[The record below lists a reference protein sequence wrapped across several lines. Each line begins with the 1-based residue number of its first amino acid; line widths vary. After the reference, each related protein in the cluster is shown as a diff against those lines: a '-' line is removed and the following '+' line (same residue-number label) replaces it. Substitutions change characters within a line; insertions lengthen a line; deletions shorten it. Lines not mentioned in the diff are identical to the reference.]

1 MEKAIAAVFIYSL
14 FLVVTV
20 VSLRLSIVDNLTQ
33 TVDMKALQDVQSQRI
48 DTRISIE
55 SAADPVV
62 FRCETRLD
70 LTLKNVGDE
79 TIRNLSDSDLLI
91 WYTATGGTTTIKR
104 LAYTTGNLDQNEW
117 SFVSTTETANAP
129 TYWEPDDEANLTSRL
144 DPKSVTTTQAYITV
158 ATSNGVSDSRYFSF
172 ANAVAAG
179 CYFLHNTSTPPTGD
193 TASQALLPLDTELP
207 AAATLYN
214 YDTDRDSAAGLLLQK
229 TPLGLAETDPAKFQ
243 TYRTGVLASP
253 LVLND
258 VLVDV
263 WAGML
268 NFDTGKVGAVTVF
281 LRDRDPSDSSHIE
294 LGNGTVFA
302 RDWQEGSGTF
312 VERMAYVPDVDVSI
326 PAGHELE
333 VWIVIDNISGDT
345 MMLAYDTVSFPSLIT
360 PAYVPPAAD
369 TVIYIH
375 NSSTPPTGDTNSQT
389 LLMMSTTTP
398 TTTISLPNYDQD
410 RDADDGL
417 LLNKTDL
424 GLSESDATKFQEWR
438 ASSTSTMAL
447 EGDIIVEIWAAIKDY
462 GDGKRGV
469 LTVFLRDR
477 NPSGPSFTEIGN
489 ATVYDA
495 DWQEGALDFIK
506 TTLIIPGV
514 NYTVPSGNQLVARLV
529 VDNNSEDA
537 MWIAYDTAAY
547 KSVIKLALGPPPSE
561 AGTIAADDFESGD
574 LGGGTGWLD
583 ATWITAGTVA
593 VTSANTPQQGTF
605 HMQVD
610 RAAQADRTTDMTG
623 QTSPRLQFWG
633 RVRWSNGR

>member
-1 MEKAIAAVFIYSL
+1 
-14 FLVVTV
+14 
-20 VSLRLSIVDNLTQ
+20 
-33 TVDMKALQDVQSQRI
+33 
-48 DTRISIE
+48 
-55 SAADPVV
+55 
-62 FRCETRLD
+62 
-70 LTLKNVGDE
+70 
-79 TIRNLSDSDLLI
+79 
-91 WYTATGGTTTIKR
+91 
-104 LAYTTGNLDQNEW
+104 
-117 SFVSTTETANAP
+117 
-129 TYWEPDDEANLTSRL
+129 
-144 DPKSVTTTQAYITV
+144 
-158 ATSNGVSDSRYFSF
+158 
-172 ANAVAAG
+172 
-179 CYFLHNTSTPPTGD
+179 
-193 TASQALLPLDTELP
+193 
-207 AAATLYN
+207 
-214 YDTDRDSAAGLLLQK
+214 
-229 TPLGLAETDPAKFQ
+229 
-243 TYRTGVLASP
+243 
-253 LVLND
+253 
-258 VLVDV
+258 
-263 WAGML
+263 
-268 NFDTGKVGAVTVF
+268 
-281 LRDRDPSDSSHIE
+281 
-294 LGNGTVFA
+294 
-302 RDWQEGSGTF
+302 
-312 VERMAYVPDVDVSI
+312 MAYLPDVDVSI

-333 VWIVIDNISGDT
+333 VRIVIDDISGDK

-369 TVIYIH
+369 TAIYIH

-438 ASSTSTMAL
+438 ASSTSTIAL
-447 EGDIIVEIWAAIKDY
+447 EGDVVIEIWAAIKDY

-477 NPSGPSFTEIGN
+477 NPSGPSFNEIGN

-529 VDNNSEDA
+529 VDNNSDDA
-537 MWIAYDTAAY
+537 MWIAYDTVAY

-561 AGTIAADDFESGD
+561 AGTIAADNFESGD

-583 ATWITAGTVA
+583 ATWITSGTVLA
-593 VTSANTPQQGTF
+593 TSANSPQQGTF

-610 RAAQADRTTDMTG
+610 RNSEADRTTDMTG

-633 RVRWSNGR
+633 RVDGLTGVRQAHAEVSSDGLAFTIVKTVDERRQCRSLRVRGYRSVVVHHVQPVLVPLQRGRGWPPRLSPVRRRREGPTIGLQRFGRLAVVDQDSTNVITGLVH